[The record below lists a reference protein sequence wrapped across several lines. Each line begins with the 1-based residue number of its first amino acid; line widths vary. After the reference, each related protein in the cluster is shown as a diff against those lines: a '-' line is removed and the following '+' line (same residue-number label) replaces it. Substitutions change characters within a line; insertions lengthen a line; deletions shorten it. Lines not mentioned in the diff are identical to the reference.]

1 MTLFLSREPEII
13 HYDSGDS
20 LEAWEYHNTVE
31 LGVFPLGIHLW
42 RNYTFFDWLLGILMT
57 TGFLIKNDMSTR
69 KEMNA

>member
-42 RNYTFFDWLLGILMT
+42 RNYTF
-57 TGFLIKNDMSTR
+57 LIDYW
-69 KEMNA
+69 EY